1 MTARKLFEAIGEID
15 DDLVLAADEA
25 AARPLRGWRPMLRRA
40 LPLAACLCLIAGG
53 ALLILRPGSATG
65 GMAADTTAEAG
76 EPQEASLSA
85 EAAPQTDMTMD
96 SPVDAAP
103 EAKEFSAAANGAGV
117 SAFPAELLDLLAPA
131 ADAPRV
137 LDQAPQTEAEETD
150 FVLPETWPVYRTMAA
165 ARTIDAEG
173 MRARLETLL
182 TALGL
187 DPALAQDAVY
197 TGLTQAE
204 AEEQAAALR
213 QNGGSQGDELA
224 LWADAA
230 AMTLDVAPGDDWPQG
245 LTLSVGCDGTATA
258 LVPGAT
264 AAARTPASEVL
275 ANWPEVAA
283 LAGENAQPADSNATD
298 GAALF
303 RENGVLGELR
313 CVQVQLD
320 EAGGLCRVVWRA
332 PDLGEPLAA
341 CTALTLAEAKDL
353 LRQNVF
359 LTAGGALDGQT
370 VLDDLAGVELVYP
383 QSRACAWYL
392 PYWRFIAD
400 EGPAGQDTGERL
412 YGEYLVP
419 AVSLDELCDLAG
431 LS

>member
-15 DDLVLAADEA
+15 DDLVLAADQA
-25 AARPLRGWRPMLRRA
+25 AARPAHSWRPMLRRA

-53 ALLILRPGSATG
+53 ALLILRPGSVTG
-65 GMAADTTAEAG
+65 GTAADTTAEAG
-76 EPQEASLSA
+76 APQEASLNA
-85 EAAPQTDMTMD
+85 EAAPQTDQTMD
-96 SPVDAAP
+96 SPIDAAP
-103 EAKEFSAAANGAGV
+103 EAKEFSAVANGVGV
-117 SAFPAELLDLLAPA
+117 SAFPAELADLLNLA
-131 ADAPRV
+131 ADAPRAV
-137 LDQAPQTEAEETD
+137 DQAPRTQAADTD
-150 FVLPETWPVYRTMAA
+150 AVLPETWPVYRTMAA
-165 ARTIDAEG
+165 ARTIDTEG
-173 MRARLETLL
+173 MTARLERLL

-213 QNGGSQGDELA
+213 QNGGSEGDELA

-230 AMTLDVAPGDDWPQG
+230 ALTLDVAPGDAWPLG
-245 LTLSVGCDGTATA
+245 LTLTARCDGTVTA
-258 LVPGAT
+258 QVPGAVP
-264 AAARTPASEVL
+264 AARTPASEVL
-275 ANWPEVAA
+275 THWPLVAA
-283 LAGENAQPADSNATD
+283 LAGEGAQPADSSTTD

-303 RENGVLGELR
+303 RENEVLGELR

-320 EAGGLCRVVWRA
+320 EAGGLCRVVWQD

-341 CTALTLAEAKDL
+341 CTALTLAEAEDL
-353 LRQNVF
+353 LGQNVF
-359 LTAGGALDGQT
+359 LTVGGTLDGQT
-370 VLDDLAGVELVYP
+370 VLDSLAGVELVYP

-400 EGPAGQDTGERL
+400 EGPAGEDTGEHL
-412 YGEYLVP
+412 YSEYLVP
-419 AVSLDELCDLAG
+419 AVPLDELWDLAG

>member
-25 AARPLRGWRPMLRRA
+25 AARPARGWRPVLRRA

-76 EPQEASLSA
+76 EPQEASLNA
-85 EAAPQTDMTMD
+85 EAAPQTGQTAD
-96 SPVDAAP
+96 SAADAAP
-103 EAKEFSAAANGAGV
+103 EAKEFSAVANGVGV
-117 SAFPAELLDLLAPA
+117 SAFPVELADLLNLA
-131 ADAPRV
+131 ADAPRAT
-137 LDQAPQTEAEETD
+137 DRAPQAEAAD
-150 FVLPETWPVYRTMAA
+150 ADVVLPETWPVYRTMAA

-173 MRARLETLL
+173 MAARLEKLL

-187 DPALAQDAVY
+187 DPDLAQDAVY
-197 TGLTQAE
+197 AGLTQAE

-213 QNGGSQGDELA
+213 QNGGSEGDELA

-230 AMTLDVAPGDDWPQG
+230 TLTLDVAPGDAWPRG
-245 LTLSVGCDGTATA
+245 LTLTACCDGTVTA
-258 LVPGAT
+258 QVPGAT

-275 ANWPEVAA
+275 AAWPDVAA
-283 LAGENAQPADSNATD
+283 LAGENAQPADSSATD

-303 RENGVLGELR
+303 RESEVLGELR

-320 EAGGLCRVVWRA
+320 EAGDLCRVVWRD
-332 PDLGEPLAA
+332 PDLGEPLAW
-341 CTALTLAEAKDL
+341 CTALTLAEAEDL

-359 LTAGGALDGQT
+359 LTVGGTLDGQT
-370 VLDDLAGVELVYP
+370 VLDNLAGVELVYP

-392 PYWRFIAD
+392 PYWRFTAD
-400 EGPAGQDTGERL
+400 EGAAADRL

-419 AVSLDELCDLAG
+419 AVPLDELRDLAG